1 MADPNVP
8 LDPGP
13 QPFSAHAGGKCP
25 VSEDT
30 LVDVQLAD
38 GSLWLQTRADAW
50 AWFDA
55 ATAPTAAHRVVAWR
69 HAVPNWKRLGF
80 ENAEAWRR
88 SLLEGLDTLDAS
100 GELQAP
106 PAPREWPAE
115 TATQPGRSP
124 FGDAVWLVLMVLML
138 LIGFALGA
146 SFIAA
151 LRDGTASLIS
161 TFWGMK

>member
-1 MADPNVP
+1 MADPDVP
-8 LDPGP
+8 LDPGS
-13 QPFSAHAGGKCP
+13 QPFAAHAGGKRP

-30 LVDVQLAD
+30 LVDVWLAN
-38 GSLWLQTRADAW
+38 GSFWLQTPAGAW
-50 AWFDA
+50 AWSDAHDA
-55 ATAPTAAHRVVAWR
+55 AAAHRVVAWR
-69 HAVPNWKRLGF
+69 RAALPTWKRLGF
-80 ENAEAWRR
+80 ESAEAWRR

-106 PAPREWPAE
+106 PAPRRCPAE
-115 TATQPGRSP
+115 TAPQPGRSP

-161 TFWGMK
+161 NFWGTK